1 MGPFEQTL
9 VLIKPDALKLSLVG
23 YILSQ
28 LSEFHTGLRLAGTKI
43 VHLSQMLAE
52 EHYAEHRG
60 KSFYPALIEYITGR
74 VHYREAPHRRRVV
87 AIVYSGPGAVQK
99 IRDISGPTSPHVARD
114 KAPGVIRALG
124 TIVPVKDAAGNVVA
138 ERLDNLVHASA
149 SAPEAEHEIK
159 LWFEPRDIMPY
170 MWAYP
175 TAVTEEHYYLLG
187 RDVLTSHRPGARALV
202 GPGDTLWQSDLDALR
217 DFVSGRQAR
226 ATLEAVVAKYFINAA
241 PEGDQPEGDQT
252 D

>member
-1 MGPFEQTL
+1 MDALEQTL
-9 VLIKPDALKLSLVG
+9 VLIKPDALKLSLTG

-43 VHLSQMLAE
+43 VHLSHMLAE

-74 VHYREAPHRRRVV
+74 VHYSDAPQLRRVV

-99 IRDISGPTSPHVARD
+99 IREISGPTSPHVARE
-114 KAPGVIRALG
+114 KAPGVVRALG
-124 TIVPVKDAAGNVVA
+124 TIVPVKDASGTVVT
-138 ERLDNLVHASA
+138 ERMDNLVHASA
-149 SAPEAEHEIK
+149 SVSDAEYEIK

-175 TAVTEEHYYLLG
+175 TAVAEEHYYLLG
-187 RDVLTSHRPGARALV
+187 REVLTSHRPGARALV
-202 GPGDTLWQSDLDALR
+202 GPGDTLWQSDLEALR
-217 DFVSGRQAR
+217 EFAGGRQAR
-226 ATLEAVVAKYFINAA
+226 PTLEAVVAKYFINAE
-241 PEGDQPEGDQT
+241 PQPG
-252 D
+252 